1 MSRPIKRIDFVHDF
15 LAGIFADDLHAK
27 RVASLANGALGVM
40 TSASLAVSIIGHSLA
55 QARGLLGKHAIKQV
69 DRLLSNQGIVVWDM
83 FAAWVT
89 QIVGQRKA
97 IVVAMDWTDFDADDQ
112 TTLALNLV
120 SNHGRATPLLWLT
133 VLKDELKDSRNDF
146 EDLCLARLAESLP
159 DGVAVTI
166 LADRGFGDTKL
177 FGFLDTLGFDYVIRF
192 RGNIHVTA
200 ADGETR
206 AAAAWVGKGGRAR
219 KLRAAEVTAGR
230 HKVGA
235 VVCVHARDM
244 KAAWCLAASNAE
256 ATAREITNHYAR
268 RWTIEPGFRDTKDL
282 RFGMGLGVLR
292 IADPQRRDRL
302 LLLNAF
308 AIVLL
313 TLLGAAGESLGMDR
327 HLKVNTAKRR
337 THSLFRQGCMLYELI
352 PNMPDVRLR
361 PLVARFSEYI
371 NQHAALRVGFESH
384 EARAI
389 RRTRSMTEAA

>member
-15 LAGIFADDLHAK
+15 LAGIFGDDLHAK
-27 RVASLANGALGVM
+27 RVASLANGTLGVM
-40 TSASLAVSIIGHSLA
+40 TSASLAVSIIGHALA
-55 QARGLLGKHAIKQV
+55 QARGLLGKHAIKQI

-89 QIVGQRKA
+89 QVVGQRKA

-120 SNHGRATPLLWLT
+120 SNHGRATPLLWLS
-133 VLKDELKDSRNDF
+133 VLKDELKGSRNDF

-235 VVCVHARDM
+235 VVCVHARGM

-327 HLKVNTAKRR
+327 HLKANTAKRR

-371 NQHAALRVGFESH
+371 NQHAALNQTFSCV
-384 EARAI
+384 
-389 RRTRSMTEAA
+389 

>member
-55 QARGLLGKHAIKQV
+55 QARGLLGTHAIKQV
-69 DRLLSNQGIVVWDM
+69 DRLLSNQGIVVWDL

-112 TTLALNLV
+112 MTLALNLV

-371 NQHAALRVGFESH
+371 NQHAALNQTFSCV
-384 EARAI
+384 
-389 RRTRSMTEAA
+389 